1 MWQDY
6 VFTAG
11 AIVFAIGL
19 VPTLRT
25 RSFPSQSTCFI
36 TAGVMAAYCVAN
48 ATLDLTLTAL
58 TVGFNG
64 FLWMYMAL
72 AQLKQ

>member
-6 VFTAG
+6 VFTTG

-19 VPTLRT
+19 IPTLKT

-36 TAGVMAAYCVAN
+36 TTGVMIAYCVAN
-48 ATLDLTLTAL
+48 ASLGLTLTAI
-58 TVGFNG
+58 TVGANSGIWF
-64 FLWMYMAL
+64 YMAL
-72 AQLKQ
+72 AQPRQ